1 MRKRITSALV
11 SASLAAAIAVATLP
25 VHASAQTFSTLS
37 QLQQHLENYSPSQSM
52 AAGTHY
58 IEAEGTI
65 ESISWTGKN
74 NHYDLILLVDD
85 PKALSPIGS
94 DSPQLRVHFRL
105 HKEEP
110 PFQVGETV
118 TVFGS
123 LNELY
128 SSVMVPCILAKTIN
142 GSEDF

>member
-1 MRKRITSALV
+1 MKKLFV
-11 SASLAAAIAVATLP
+11 LLLAALLICSA
-25 VHASAQTFSTLS
+25 ASAQTFASLS
-37 QLQQHLENYSPSQSM
+37 QLQQYLDKHAPAQSM

-58 IEAEGTI
+58 LEIEGTVD
-65 ESISWTGKN
+65 SITWAGAN

-105 HKEEP
+105 HKDQP
-110 PFQVGETV
+110 PFQPGDVI

-123 LNELY
+123 VNELY
-128 SSVMVPCILAKTIN
+128 SSVIIPQILAKTIN